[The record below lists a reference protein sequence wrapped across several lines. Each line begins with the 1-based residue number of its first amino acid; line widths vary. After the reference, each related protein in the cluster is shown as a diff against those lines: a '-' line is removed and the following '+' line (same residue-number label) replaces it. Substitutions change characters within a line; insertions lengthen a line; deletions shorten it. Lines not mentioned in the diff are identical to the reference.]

1 MAKRKTRT
9 IEEARLAFSRLDPKE
24 RGEAIARGK
33 TMARL
38 VLAETLK
45 ERLLKDGD
53 PADDVEA
60 NVNADTAEEILSCLV
75 KGDVVLDDPEVQGF
89 FRRLLDDH
97 REKIARILALGADR
111 LRD

>member
-9 IEEARLAFSRLDPKE
+9 IDKAKLAFSRLDPKE
-24 RGEAIARGK
+24 RAEAIARGE
-33 TMARL
+33 TMACL

-45 ERLLKDGD
+45 GRLLKDGD

-75 KGDVVLDDPEVQGF
+75 EGDVLDDPEVQGF

-97 REKIARILALGADR
+97 REKIARIHALGADR